1 MTTTALTSQ
10 STSNNQNKLWERTR
24 NLIMGIGGLPVLLS
38 MLTTFFMMQDEVSDD
53 MQMSVLGLM
62 AVLAV
67 GGAGMGWIGAR
78 QWLKPM
84 MDTDPTTDPGLL
96 MAIEEY
102 TNRLRMGDLTAS
114 IELSEEQQASQ
125 STLGNLARMLNT
137 LSDEI
142 RATLRNISSTTES
155 IDKASESILL
165 VTNEQIANATEQD
178 SSVMQTSS
186 TVQEVRATV
195 TETAERAAAV
205 AEMAQKSVDVSKAGE
220 QAVTDTIEGMNL
232 IRQRV
237 ESIADNILVLSE
249 HTQQIGEIIATVSA
263 LADQS
268 KLLAL
273 NASVEAARAGEE
285 GKGFAVVAMEVR
297 NLAEQSR
304 DATAQVRDILSE
316 IQQATNSA
324 VMVTEEGTKGVD
336 AGVELVNR
344 AGESIREL
352 AGTIEEAAY
361 AAIQIAA
368 STRQQTVGMDQLT
381 SAINRIREITAEAT
395 SSTMSV
401 ERAARELNSI
411 ARQIG
416 ESIQR
421 YRV

>member
-1 MTTTALTSQ
+1 MNEAPKQSSPWTTIRAWILGLTALPVSLSVVGIYLLEGDDLSETELTGIIFLLLAALLISLVFAFYVAQ
-10 STSNNQNKLWERTR
+10 TILRPMAER
-24 NLIMGIGGLPVLLS
+24 GLV
-38 MLTTFFMMQDEVSDD
+38 DEQLVERSF
-53 MQMSVLGLM
+53 
-62 AVLAV
+62 
-67 GGAGMGWIGAR
+67 
-78 QWLKPM
+78 
-84 MDTDPTTDPGLL
+84 DTYLQ
-96 MAIEEY
+96 
-102 TNRLRMGDLTAS
+102 RLQKGDLAAKL
-114 IELSEEQQASQ
+114 ELPAEIAIYPIFDQLATS
-125 STLGNLARMLNT
+125 LNNLTHQLNT
-137 LSDEI
+137 AIQEVFTI
-142 RATLRNISSTTES
+142 AEGVAE
-155 IDKASESILL
+155 KARYILNA
-165 VTNEQIANATEQD
+165 TNEQIGTASEQD

-195 TETAERAAAV
+195 TETAERAQAV
-205 AEMAQKSVDVSKAGE
+205 AEMAQTSVDVSKAGQ
-220 QAVTDTIEGMNL
+220 QAVSDAIEGMNL

-304 DATAQVRDILSE
+304 DATSQVRDILSE

-336 AGVELVNR
+336 AGVVLVNR

-352 AGTIEEAAY
+352 SSTIEEAAF
-361 AAIQIAA
+361 AAVQIAA

-381 SAINRIREITAEAT
+381 AAIQNIREAVVQASTT
-395 SSTMSV
+395 TMSV
-401 ERAARELNSI
+401 ERAARELNIMSRKL
-411 ARQIG
+411 AELVERYQA
-416 ESIQR
+416 ESNGH
-421 YRV
+421 